1 VVVTSYT
8 LQGTLED
15 ELLDLLERKL
25 NLFRLVVG
33 EVEMILGKLQIEQHV
48 AKMFL
53 DSRREA
59 DFLDRLTQFGE
70 ELAALKTDYDHQ
82 QTANQE
88 ALMTLEAA
96 PT

>member
-1 VVVTSYT
+1 VIVTSYT

-15 ELLDLLERKL
+15 ELLELLQRKL

-53 DSRREA
+53 DSQQA
-59 DFLDRLTQFGE
+59 SDFRQRLARFGE
-70 ELAALKTDYDHQ
+70 ELAALKSEYDHQ
-82 QTANQE
+82 QAANQE
-88 ALMTLEAA
+88 VLKQIPAG
-96 PT
+96 